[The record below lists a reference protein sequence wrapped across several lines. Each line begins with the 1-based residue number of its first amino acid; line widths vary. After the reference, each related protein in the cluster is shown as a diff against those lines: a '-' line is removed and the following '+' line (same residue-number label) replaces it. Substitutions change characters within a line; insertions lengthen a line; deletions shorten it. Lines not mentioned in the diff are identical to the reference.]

1 MWTNIK
7 ENIRHW
13 VAAYALRLA
22 LRLEP
27 DEIHDAMT
35 IKFIKDMIEQGV
47 VKVEFGFDDDGDPA
61 IKVQTID
68 SLPRVTKH

>member
-13 VAAYALRLA
+13 VASRALRLA

-27 DEIHDAMT
+27 EEIHHAMSLA
-35 IKFIKDMIEQGV
+35 FIKDMIEQGV
-47 VKVEFGFDDDGDPA
+47 VRFEFGFDDDGDPA

-68 SLPRVTKH
+68 SLPRVTRH

>member
-7 ENIRHW
+7 ENIRNW

-22 LRLEP
+22 MRLEP
-27 DEIHDAMT
+27 DEIHGAMMAM
-35 IKFIKDMIEQGV
+35 FIKDMIEQGV
-47 VKVEFGFDDDGDPA
+47 VRVEFGFDDDGDPA

-68 SLPRVTKH
+68 SLPKVTRH

>member
-13 VAAYALRLA
+13 VASRALRLA

-27 DEIHDAMT
+27 EEIHDAIMV
-35 IKFIKDMIEQGV
+35 KFIKDMIEQGV

-68 SLPRVTKH
+68 SLPRVTRH

>member
-1 MWTNIK
+1 
-7 ENIRHW
+7 
-13 VAAYALRLA
+13 LA

-27 DEIHDAMT
+27 DEIHDAIMV
-35 IKFIKDMIEQGV
+35 KFIKDMIDQGV
-47 VKVEFGFDDDGDPA
+47 VKVEFGVDDDGDPA